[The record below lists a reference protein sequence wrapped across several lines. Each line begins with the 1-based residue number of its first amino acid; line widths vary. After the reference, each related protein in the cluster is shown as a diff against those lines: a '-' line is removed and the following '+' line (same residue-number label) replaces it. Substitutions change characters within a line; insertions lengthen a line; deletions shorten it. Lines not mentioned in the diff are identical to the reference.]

1 MKINMV
7 FHTIKWRRETKVEDS
22 YNYKHKRGNQIG
34 KNKIKNYVTNW
45 KVYFLALYYCNTKI
59 YF

>member
-1 MKINMV
+1 MKINMA

-45 KVYFLALYYCNTKI
+45 KVYFLAL
-59 YF
+59 